1 MRGAPDHYDELKKQH
16 GIWLTDTTWKWLQLA
31 AKDSGVS
38 VGEYIES
45 WVRKQASGIC
55 SRSVA
60 VSQGAIHPPPESSL
74 SVAFGQVG
82 EFRPLK
88 LPLFC

>member
-1 MRGAPDHYDELKKQH
+1 MRGAPAHYDELKRQH

-45 WVRKQASGIC
+45 WVRKQF
-55 SRSVA
+55 
-60 VSQGAIHPPPESSL
+60 SSI
-74 SVAFGQVG
+74 
-82 EFRPLK
+82 
-88 LPLFC
+88 

>member
-1 MRGAPDHYDELKKQH
+1 MRGAPAHYDELKKQH

-45 WVRKQASGIC
+45 WVRKQ
-55 SRSVA
+55 
-60 VSQGAIHPPPESSL
+60 VSSFCWGYPSPTWTRWGNCAPSNSPIL
-74 SVAFGQVG
+74 
-82 EFRPLK
+82 LK
-88 LPLFC
+88 